1 MLFGV
6 FMTLAELAF
15 EYLKTLPD
23 DQAREVLDF
32 IRYLKM
38 KQKRATIMD
47 LMTAQELTL
56 MHIWDN
62 PEDDDAWNE
71 F

>member
-1 MLFGV
+1 
-6 FMTLAELAF
+6 MTLAELAF

-38 KQKRATIMD
+38 KQERATIMD

-62 PEDDDAWNE
+62 QEDDDAWNE